1 MLCTYRTDRDQ
12 LIRVIHHGD
21 EKIEEHDDVDD
32 GEAAEHGHTPE
43 PGELLD
49 SRQLEVIQV
58 DQTKAC
64 PEQSL
69 RRLPQ
74 ADENISWLGSEDFT
88 QHVSTYFANFLKAR
102 Q

>member
-1 MLCTYRTDRDQ
+1 M
-12 LIRVIHHGD
+12 IHHGD

-32 GEAAEHGHTPE
+32 GEAAEHGHAPE

-49 SRQLEVIQV
+49 SRQFEVIQV
-58 DQTKAC
+58 NQTKAC

-74 ADENISWLGSEDFT
+74 ADENIWWLGSEDFT
-88 QHVSTYFANFLKAR
+88 QHV
-102 Q
+102 